1 MMFVMAVCGNLFYA
15 AGVLSKGVST
25 RLLIV
30 RGPWL
35 LGSIGTLNFDFTIVI
50 QYFYYGTDTKK
61 GCYKG
66 PTPSGSSDPSVD
78 LIDDDAREK
87 QALLS
92 PSKAKGGRAKKG
104 RAGWNPDDWE

>member
-1 MMFVMAVCGNLFYA
+1 M
-15 AGVLSKGVST
+15 S
-25 RLLIV
+25 LLIKTTDLPCAF

-61 GCYKG
+61 GCYNG
-66 PTPSGSSDPSVD
+66 PRSEGGSDPSKD
-78 LIDDDAREK
+78 LIDGAATER

-92 PSKAKGGRAKKG
+92 PARGSRGQKGK
-104 RAGWNPDDWE
+104 AGWNPDDWE